1 LTKRRV
7 WFVAAVL
14 AVACAAVLSAMS
26 GKAEAAFPGKNG
38 TMAYTSTSDG
48 VIHYSLLEPGGGAK
62 TEVAGGHR
70 PAFSPDGN
78 VVAHTV
84 FGGAS
89 AREASSGT
97 PQGFKPGGGAGPAYR
112 ASEKLQITKTEA
124 GARSP

>member
-1 LTKRRV
+1 VIALTKRRV
-7 WFVAAVL
+7 WFVAAAL
-14 AVACAAVLSAMS
+14 AVACAAVLSAIS

-62 TEVAGGHR
+62 TEVDGGHR

-78 VVAHTV
+78 GVARTV

-97 PQGFKPGGGAGPAYR
+97 SPEASSPAVER
-112 ASEKLQITKTEA
+112 DPPTEP
-124 GARSP
+124 ARSSR